1 MESSLKI
8 LEYPTI
14 LQQLADFALTDFG
27 QKTAMTLRPVM
38 SETEIIAAQRETTE
52 ARLILDAVGLPPLVS
67 LENVD
72 ELLTI
77 AEKGGCLAAEQ
88 LDYLAVT
95 LTAVYRMREFLNRC
109 KYLEISLPYYD
120 QELDDLELIRLE
132 IKDKI
137 RGNQVDDYA
146 SKLLLSLRRDIDRL
160 TNKMRAKAEE
170 ILRGHK
176 DYFSDSF
183 VTMRN
188 GRVCLPVKKDYKFSV
203 PGTIIDRSAT
213 GATLFVEPVSVQ
225 KFYEEL
231 QKLQLDEENE
241 VRRILYELTGY
252 IADEAEVF
260 RHNTRVLEKL
270 DFIFAKG
277 KLSAAMKAREPR
289 IVMERRISIT
299 QGRHPLMDPAI
310 CVPLDCS
317 IGDPHH
323 GIVITGP
330 NTGGKTVAIKTVG
343 LHCAMAQS
351 GLHIPCADAV
361 IGMNSQILCDIGDGQ
376 NITENLSTFS
386 SHILRVIDILKHC
399 NPNSLVIMDEL
410 GSGTDPTEG
419 MGIAISILEELRKSG
434 CLFLVTTHYPEVKT
448 YAEKT
453 EGILNARMAFD
464 RESLRPLY
472 KLELGKSGESCALYI
487 AARLGMPASMLKT
500 ASIAAYGEDTVSSLA
515 IETSIKKQSGPSIK
529 KNKKP
534 ASQQK
539 AARAFQ
545 LGDSVMIFPDKKIG
559 IVCKV
564 ADDKGVLQVQIA
576 GRKIH
581 INHKRVKLHVPAS
594 QLYPEDYDFSI
605 IFDTV
610 ANRKARHQMERTFRP
625 DLTIELEER

>member
-1 MESSLKI
+1 MESSLRI

-14 LQQLADFALTDFG
+14 LQQLADLALTGFG
-27 QKTAMTLRPVM
+27 KCKALALKPII

-52 ARLILDAVGLPPLVS
+52 ARLILDAVGQPPIVS
-67 LENVD
+67 LEGVD
-72 ELLTI
+72 EMLIT
-77 AEKGGCLAAEQ
+77 AEKGGCLTAEQ
-88 LDYLAVT
+88 LEYLATT
-95 LTAVYRMREFLNRC
+95 LTAVYRMKEFLNRC
-109 KYLEISLPYYD
+109 KYLDISLPYYD

-160 TNKMRAKAEE
+160 TNKMRTKAEE

-176 DYFSDSF
+176 EYFSDSF
-183 VTMRN
+183 VTIRN

-203 PGTIIDRSAT
+203 PGTIIDRSTT

-225 KFYEEL
+225 RFFEEL
-231 QKLQLDEENE
+231 QNLKVDEENE
-241 VRRILYELTGY
+241 ERRILYELTGY
-252 IADEAEVF
+252 IADEVETF
-260 RHNTRVLEKL
+260 RHNTTILEKL

-277 KLSAAMKAREPR
+277 KLSVAMKAREPE
-289 IVMERRISIT
+289 IVLERRIRIEK
-299 QGRHPLMDPAI
+299 GRHPLMDPAI
-310 CVPLDCS
+310 CVPLDCEV
-317 IGDPHH
+317 GEPNR

-351 GLHIPCADAV
+351 GLHIPCASAI

-386 SHILRVIDILKHC
+386 SHILRVIEILKHA
-399 NPNSLVIMDEL
+399 NPNCLVIMDEL

-419 MGIAISILEELRKSG
+419 MGIAISILEELRKCG
-434 CLFLVTTHYPEVKT
+434 CLFLVTTHYPEVKS

-472 KLELGKSGESCALYI
+472 SLELGKSGESCAFYI
-487 AARLGMPASMLKT
+487 AARLGMPADMLKT
-500 ASIAAYGEDTVSSLA
+500 ASIAAYGTDTVSSLA
-515 IETSIKKQSGPSIK
+515 STSTIKKTSGPSIK
-529 KNKKP
+529 KNRKP
-534 ASQQK
+534 SNQQK
-539 AARAFQ
+539 EARAFQ
-545 LGDSVMIFPDKKIG
+545 LGDSVMIYPDKKIG
-559 IVCKV
+559 IVCKT
-564 ADDKGVLQVQIA
+564 ADDKGVLIVQVA

-581 INHKRVKLHVPAS
+581 INHKRVKLHVAATE
-594 QLYPEDYDFSI
+594 LYPEDYDFSI

-610 ANRKARHQMERTFRP
+610 ANRKARHKMERTYQA
-625 DLTIELEER
+625 DLKIETED